1 MSSEEQELGHFG
13 ANVQHAKT
21 AEGVE
26 TLTSMVV
33 AKEKLVRHVKLDNGE
48 VKCPYCHIELVMD
61 AVMET
66 IFLERHCP
74 SCKKAFVIVNES
86 RPLANDFA

>member
-1 MSSEEQELGHFG
+1 
-13 ANVQHAKT
+13 
-21 AEGVE
+21 
-26 TLTSMVV
+26 MVV
-33 AKEKLVRHVKLDNGE
+33 ANARLLVPHVKLNDGE
-48 VKCPYCHIELVMD
+48 ITCPHCRIELVMD